1 MATIVDKI
9 LNFNNQQKGKGSSCM
24 LASRPLDL
32 ARIAKVSDHLNLKIL
47 SLKQMLQKLTI
58 ALVQVKAGQTSE
70 NLLNKITQIIYRGRE
85 ITAKVYNNGMDS
97 IKL

>member
-1 MATIVDKI
+1 
-9 LNFNNQQKGKGSSCM
+9 
-24 LASRPLDL
+24 
-32 ARIAKVSDHLNLKIL
+32 
-47 SLKQMLQKLTI
+47 MLQRLAM

-70 NLLNKITQIIYRGRE
+70 SLLNEITQIIYRGRE

>member
-1 MATIVDKI
+1 MA
-9 LNFNNQQKGKGSSCM
+9 
-24 LASRPLDL
+24 
-32 ARIAKVSDHLNLKIL
+32 
-47 SLKQMLQKLTI
+47 I
-58 ALVQVKAGQTSE
+58 ALVHIKAGQTSE

>member
-1 MATIVDKI
+1 
-9 LNFNNQQKGKGSSCM
+9 M

-47 SLKQMLQKLTI
+47 SVKQMLQKLTI

-85 ITAKVYNNGMDS
+85 ITAKVYNSGMDS

>member
-1 MATIVDKI
+1 
-9 LNFNNQQKGKGSSCM
+9 
-24 LASRPLDL
+24 
-32 ARIAKVSDHLNLKIL
+32 
-47 SLKQMLQKLTI
+47 MLQKLTI